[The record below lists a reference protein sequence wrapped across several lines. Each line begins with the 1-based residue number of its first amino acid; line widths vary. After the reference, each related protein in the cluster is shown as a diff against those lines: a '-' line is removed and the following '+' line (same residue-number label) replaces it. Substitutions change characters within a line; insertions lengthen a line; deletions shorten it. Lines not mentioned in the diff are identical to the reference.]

1 VVSGLRLKTIIAVLA
16 LVIIVVSVGLL
27 VTLAN
32 VPGAPRQSSVTIQ
45 DMSGKSIVLSLPV
58 SRVVILN
65 SYWNEIASTLGVS
78 EKIVGIDK
86 YTLSSVYVPK
96 VVKERPVVGDLFS
109 GVNLETI
116 LSLKPDAV
124 IMDFGYGKT
133 ADIVKSL
140 ESIGVPVICM
150 YSNNFNDQLN
160 AIRLLGKVFG
170 VEARADSLIN
180 FLEIR
185 HSIIVATASKIPDSE
200 RPTVLLCRVEKDG
213 LLTAYANS
221 TWGKIVEDIGGI
233 NIALRNSPNQA
244 WPKINLETLLAW
256 DPEIIIIVGYD
267 NLGIQSQLDLIMKS
281 SVWNNLKAVKD
292 SRVYTVLIGSRTEG
306 AYLDWGPRMLIGE
319 MKLAKIVQPKYFG
332 DLNVD
337 VVSDMLFSTYYT
349 Q

>member
-1 VVSGLRLKTIIAVLA
+1 MRSKPLIAILA
-16 LVIIVVSVGLL
+16 LVLIVISAGLL
-27 VTLAN
+27 LTLAN
-32 VPGAPRQSSVTIQ
+32 VPGETQQSSITIQ
-45 DMSGKSIVLSLPV
+45 DMSGRNIVLSLPV

-78 EKIVGIDK
+78 DRIVGIDK
-86 YTLSSVYVPK
+86 YTLSSVYIPK
-96 VVKERPVVGDLFS
+96 TVKERPVVGDLFS

-133 ADIVKSL
+133 ADIIKSL
-140 ESIGVPVICM
+140 ESIGIPVICM

-160 AIRLLGKVFG
+160 TIRLLGKVFG
-170 VEARADSLIN
+170 VEARAESLVN

-213 LLTAYANS
+213 LLTAYGNS
-221 TWGKIVEDIGGI
+221 TWGKIVEDTGGI
-233 NIALRNSPNQA
+233 NIALRNFPNQA

-267 NLGIQSQLDLIMKS
+267 SLGLQSQLDLIMKS
-281 SVWNNLKAVKD
+281 NVWNNLKAVKE

-319 MKLAKIVQPKYFG
+319 MELAKIIQPKYFG